1 MEKRIKNKL
10 DVQQIKFKSDI
21 QKWILVCSVKFN
33 QKSNENHYYRN
44 ENKLYRAYI

>member
-21 QKWILVCSVKFN
+21 QKWVDT
-33 QKSNENHYYRN
+33 
-44 ENKLYRAYI
+44 NKLFVDDDIQSEFLK